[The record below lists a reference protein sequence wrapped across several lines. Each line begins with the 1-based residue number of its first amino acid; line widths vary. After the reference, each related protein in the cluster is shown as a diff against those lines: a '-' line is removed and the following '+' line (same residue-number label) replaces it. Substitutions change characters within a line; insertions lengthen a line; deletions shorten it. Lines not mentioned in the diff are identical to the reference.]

1 MSAIASSIC
10 FGIGI
15 FVFFYLLWHI
25 IMGACVIFLVA
36 KTVFI
41 CIIETF
47 VKLIH
52 EMWMDILHAKDWIF
66 KNL

>member
-1 MSAIASSIC
+1 MSTIASSIC

-25 IMGACVIFLVA
+25 IIGACVIFLVA
-36 KTVFI
+36 KTVVI
-41 CIIETF
+41 CIIETL

-52 EMWMDILHAKDWIF
+52 EIYIDILQVKDWII